1 MQVDGYSLDAQ
12 RERLL
17 KEAKHREMKVVGEF
31 SDEGKSGKNVVGRP
45 EFQRMLKLI
54 EQKADDID
62 YVLVFKLS
70 RFGRNTADVLNSL
83 QFMQDYGVNL
93 LCVDDGIDSAGASGK
108 LMIPVLSA
116 VAEIE
121 RENIQ
126 AQTMAGRWQKAKEG
140 KWNGG
145 FAPYGY
151 KLINGMLEIEETEA
165 EVIQIIYDKYVHTS
179 MGMNGIARWLNN
191 NGYKKI
197 KRQNNTV
204 DLFSAHFV
212 KGVIDN
218 PVYVG
223 KIAYGRRKNEKI
235 DGRRNEYHVVKQD
248 DYEIFDGQHEAIVS
262 EELWLAANMKRQA
275 TSIKH
280 EKVYSLE
287 HEHILSGILKC
298 PVCGSSMYG
307 NINRKKKMDGTHYKD
322 GFYYVCKHRKLVDGQ
337 ACTYKRQPPQDQIN
351 AEVEAIV
358 LEAID
363 NPIFVDSM
371 KDKLNQKTDEDMI
384 RERIEALEKSRSQV
398 AGAKSKLFEQMD
410 RLDIT
415 DEFYDDKYADMQARV
430 DKLYREI
437 AELDREINK
446 AEQDLQVVFE
456 GKATIETAYQV
467 LQVVKE
473 KYDKLAD
480 TEKKKLMNEL
490 LERVEIFE
498 ERQKDGRLV
507 KSVHFKF
514 SVIYKGQETDK
525 VWWDEEKHVETV
537 CLLSKLNVEH
547 HIEVELQM
555 DELDLTAAESKATYE
570 EIKDYVLEHTGLKVS
585 SLYIA
590 QVKEKCGI
598 IERVNYNLPKSEN
611 SRQPKCPPEKE
622 VAIREAL
629 EYFRMI

>member
-1 MQVDGYSLDAQ
+1 MLNLQRDGKMKSKQQKCYIYTRVSTNMQVDGYSLDAQ

-31 SDEGKSGKNVVGRP
+31 SDEGKSGKNVAGRP

-54 EQKADDID
+54 EQKVDDID

-151 KLINGMLEIEETEA
+151 KLINGMLEIEEAEA
-165 EVIQIIYDKYVHTS
+165 EVIRIIYDKYVHTS

-235 DGRRNEYHVVKQD
+235 DGRHNEYHVVKQD

-275 TSIKH
+275 TSVKH

-307 NINRKKKMDGTHYKD
+307 NINRKKKKDGTHYKD

-363 NPIFVDSM
+363 NPMFVDSM
-371 KDKLNQKTDEDMI
+371 KDRLNQKTDEDMI

-514 SVIYKGQETDK
+514 PVIYKGQETDK
-525 VWWDEEKHVETV
+525 VWWDEENHVETV
-537 CLLSKLNVEH
+537 CLLSKLNIEH
-547 HIEVELQM
+547 HIEVEVSL
-555 DELDLTAAESKATYE
+555 DELDLTKAESKVTYA
-570 EIKDYVLEHTGLKVS
+570 EIKDYVLEHIGLRVS
-585 SLYIA
+585 NIA
-590 QVKEKCGI
+590 SGV
-598 IERVNYNLPKSEN
+598 Y
-611 SRQPKCPPEKE
+611 
-622 VAIREAL
+622 A
-629 EYFRMI
+629 EYFTP